1 MDDDEGGVMD
11 DDRAARFA
19 EGWYA
24 AWNAHDLEAI
34 LEHYAHDVEM
44 ASPLAV
50 ALAGRD
56 DGRIVGKAALRDA
69 FAAGLERYP
78 ELRFEP
84 LGLFMGVDS
93 LVLHYESVEGRTAA
107 ETVFLDEE
115 GKVTRYFAHYTAPEV
130 Q

>member
-1 MDDDEGGVMD
+1 MDDE
-11 DDRAARFA
+11 RAVRFA

-34 LEHYAHDVEM
+34 LEHYADDVEM
-44 ASPLAV
+44 ASPLV
-50 ALAGRD
+50 ADLTGRP
-56 DGRIVGKAALRDA
+56 DGRIAGKASLREA

-84 LGLFMGVDS
+84 LGLFVGVDS
-93 LVLHYESVEGRTAA
+93 LVLHYTSVGGRSAA
-107 ETVFLDEE
+107 ETVFFDGE
-115 GKVTRYFAHYTAPEV
+115 GKVTRYFAHYTAQEA